1 MTTILSFL
9 GHNAVSLI
17 QGQKT
22 GLTITGTKTD
32 AQPCAFCARL
42 PYFTLSCVAAFSLS
56 DGSKIE
62 EASYKHPAEDRSY
75 GGA

>member
-56 DGSKIE
+56 DWSRIGG
-62 EASYKHPAEDRSY
+62 ASYKLPAEDNSY